1 MEGSTL
7 RLIVEK
13 GPKEGETIDCKAG
26 SSSVIKIGR
35 VMKGNTF
42 AIRDSGISSNH
53 LVIAFKNCKWV
64 ISDLDSS
71 NGTFLNEN
79 QIRAL
84 TDFDLRDEDIIKIG
98 ERTSLK
104 VQIIE
109 EVRVLTK
116 PQTRNGRKN
125 VDLVEEEEEQVRRNP
140 RRRAA
145 PKNLAVAPVSSVP
158 ASSAVAES
166 RPKRGRP
173 KKVESDEAE
182 EILKVPQVPEPKVPP
197 ISELE
202 EEIGAEKQENAIL
215 VEPKKTRRGG
225 GRGTRRGRACKEET
239 VVPVLVSE
247 NIEVSEN
254 VAAEQVN
261 CTVEVSN
268 GIVGESSRVSADE
281 QKHTLDDVYEVQ
293 KSLLSLNIDQNMGLE
308 KCEEEGKVAPA
319 ARKKRTATRRAAQ
332 QKGKATEDVRIPD
345 PEEDTRNCEESIL
358 QEEELCE
365 EFAST
370 SDGGVRE
377 NLVEENKV
385 DFEKMTLGEW
395 FDYMEVYLP
404 KQIRKTTEEIVSS
417 MRERSRQFS
426 QFMLEQQQLQQKDGK
441 GKHPSVQN

>member
-7 RLIVEK
+7 RLVVEK

-53 LVIAFKNCKWV
+53 LVIAFKNSKWV

-84 TDFDLRDEDIIKIG
+84 TDFDLRNEDIIKIG

-182 EILKVPQVPEPKVPP
+182 EKLKVPQVPEPKVQP

-202 EEIGAEKQENAIL
+202 QEIGAEKQENA
-215 VEPKKTRRGG
+215 EPKKTRRGG

-254 VAAEQVN
+254 VAAEQVD

-268 GIVGESSRVSADE
+268 VIGGENSRVSMDE
-281 QKHTLDDVYEVQ
+281 QGHTLDDVCEVQ
-293 KSLLSLNIDQNMGLE
+293 KSLLSLNIDQNLE
-308 KCEEEGKVAPA
+308 LENCEEEGKVAPA
-319 ARKKRTATRRAAQ
+319 VRKKRTATRRAAQ

-358 QEEELCE
+358 QEELCE
-365 EFAST
+365 KFAST

-417 MRERSRQFS
+417 MRDRSRQFS

-441 GKHPSVQN
+441 GKHPSV